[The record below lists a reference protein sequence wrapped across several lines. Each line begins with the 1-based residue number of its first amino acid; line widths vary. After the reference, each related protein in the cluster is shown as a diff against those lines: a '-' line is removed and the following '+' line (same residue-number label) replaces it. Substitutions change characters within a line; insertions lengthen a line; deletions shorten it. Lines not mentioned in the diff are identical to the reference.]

1 MIGTFKISVNKY
13 KQQMECI
20 LFKLSITCHVACWYR
35 KKTSYNYC
43 WMHKTF
49 RVKWLDFDNG

>member
-1 MIGTFKISVNKY
+1 MHVLRAWMIGTFKISVNKY

-35 KKTSYNYC
+35 KKNIIQLL
-43 WMHKTF
+43 
-49 RVKWLDFDNG
+49 LDAQNF